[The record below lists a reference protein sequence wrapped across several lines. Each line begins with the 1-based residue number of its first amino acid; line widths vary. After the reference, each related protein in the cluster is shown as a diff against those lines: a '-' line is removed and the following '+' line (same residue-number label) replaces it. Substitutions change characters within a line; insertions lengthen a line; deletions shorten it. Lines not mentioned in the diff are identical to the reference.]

1 MIAKR
6 LVLIMYATL
15 LVSISFAADPF
26 SGAQSSQLPALADGV
41 RLSAQVVENV
51 YLMPEQITKLIFPQ
65 AVDEISVNTQV
76 INIGRNPPDS
86 KEHYLLLSPK
96 VGRADVNMHIVM
108 DGKTYSFR
116 LIVGKEK
123 VNYRKTYTVA
133 GGGGSARNLARV
145 PALAP
150 AEINT
155 TRLLNII
162 NQVRRDPNYAAI
174 VAKDVGFSPQGKT
187 YLWNGAEVIL
197 QAAWHYYPQDVVI
210 LQIEVHNPTSEAIYL
225 SATQIEPFIANTA
238 FPYLL
243 TQQGTKVLLPGQ
255 TDLKYIFLQGQR
267 IDIEN
272 ARFELRLPAAQS
284 QLKES
289 PAQKSP

>member
-1 MIAKR
+1 MLVKR
-6 LVLIMYATL
+6 LASILCAAH
-15 LVSISFAADPF
+15 LVSIGLATDPF
-26 SGAQSSQLPALADGV
+26 SGSQASAPPALADGV
-41 RLSAQVVENV
+41 RLYAQVVENV

-65 AVDEISVNTQV
+65 PVDEISVNTQV

-96 VGRADVNMHIVM
+96 VARADVNMHIVM

-123 VNYRKTYTVA
+123 VNYRKTYTV
-133 GGGGSARNLARV
+133 GGGGSGRNLPKV

-155 TRLLNII
+155 TKLLNII
-162 NQVRRDPNYAAI
+162 NQVRRDPNYASI
-174 VAKDVGFSPQGKT
+174 IAKDVGFSSQGKT
-187 YLWNGAEVIL
+187 YLWNGAEVNL

-225 SATQIEPFIANTA
+225 SATQMEPFIANTV

-255 TDLKYIFLQGQR
+255 TDFKYIFLQGQR
-267 IDIEN
+267 IDVEN
-272 ARFELRLPAAQS
+272 AHFELRLPAAQS
-284 QLKES
+284 QLKEN